1 MLVKPISKACFKE
14 SPGINTV
21 GPQPRYYG
29 PNGELGGLGEE
40 CSSTRRRASRGRDRA
55 PAAGRRPDR
64 GGSGSEA
71 QWRHLVAGARAAL
84 GAGSGLR
91 GRGGSAAPAPG
102 RGLIWRSINCRP
114 PPILADKP
122 PQGAEE
128 PRIRGP
134 GGVQRDGKAPS
145 LRNPTLKMPLEFTL
159 FITFINIVILFPACR
174 ALIRNVGACTPRL
187 VQMGRPGPGEETPTA
202 STRPALDGR
211 GPHPGHSRG
220 FEGSPAG
227 LPDVARPLGRGPFRA
242 GGGSGKAGS
251 SGISLHKG
259 KGGRSPGLGAGMG
272 APGEGRG
279 SPQRGPGQRGHSP
292 GKADARGP
300 ERRPLKKGSGVRQVG
315 TLRSL
320 R

>member
-1 MLVKPISKACFKE
+1 MAP
-14 SPGINTV
+14 PG
-21 GPQPRYYG
+21 
-29 PNGELGGLGEE
+29 GG
-40 CSSTRRRASRGRDRA
+40 CA
-55 PAAGRRPDR
+55 
-64 GGSGSEA
+64 SGS
-71 QWRHLVAGARAAL
+71 
-84 GAGSGLR
+84 
-91 GRGGSAAPAPG
+91 G
-102 RGLIWRSINCRP
+102 RGLRASGTWRVRSARPWARAHLAVDQLP
-114 PPILADKP
+114 PPAHFGRQAPPGGGRASDTGPRGSATGREGSVP
-122 PQGAEE
+122 PQPDIKNASG
-128 PRIRGP
+128 IY
-134 GGVQRDGKAPS
+134 
-145 LRNPTLKMPLEFTL
+145 

-315 TLRSL
+315 TLWSL